1 MSAIDL
7 NKEFH
12 ISVNG
17 GLGTDYARLAE
28 LVEAGADV
36 NSRGHRNVPV
46 SDYSTALSQAMF
58 RENYGLFS
66 FLLDLGADVNYMTRE
81 SGSLPLHRAVSL
93 YGTRLYGNPQIF
105 VEALLARGADPHLR
119 SLPYNESAYELAQR
133 LRRYKSVEVINQ
145 MCPLP

>member
-12 ISVNG
+12 KVVNG

-36 NSRGHRNVPV
+36 NSRGHRDVPG
-46 SDYSTALSQAMF
+46 SDYTTALAQSIF
-58 RENYGLFS
+58 RENYGLFV
-66 FLLDLGADVNYMTRE
+66 FLLDLGADVNYLTRQ
-81 SGSLPLHRAVSL
+81 SGSLPLHKAV
-93 YGTRLYGNPQIF
+93 YCHKNPAIF
-105 VEALLARGADPHLR
+105 VTELLARGADPHLR
-119 SLPYNESAYELAQR
+119 SLPYNESPYEMARR
-133 LRRYKSVEVINQ
+133 LGRGEASVVISE